1 MRVKIALGALLLVPV
16 LLSGCAGGRD
26 GAGFRP
32 PPAWQTVIREDDRG
46 RLAGLFAAWSKALG
60 QARDAGDGKALA
72 AFGDL
77 VVADAVKPGP
87 LPGPGQY
94 RCRTLRIGVQDGAL
108 PTAPAFVVAPTQPC
122 AIAEKAGSLWF
133 EEADGAQRIA
143 GTLYGDGDR
152 LVLLGSLALRGEAGM
167 MHYGDDGDRNQV
179 GVLRPLGAGR
189 WRLELPWPAWQ
200 SNLVIVEIS
209 AG

>member
-1 MRVKIALGALLLVPV
+1 MKLALCGVVLVPV
-16 LLSGCAGGRD
+16 LLGGCASNGRSA
-26 GAGFRP
+26 AGFRP

-72 AFGDL
+72 AYGDL
-77 VVADAVKPGP
+77 VVADAVKPGA

-94 RCRTLRIGVQDGAL
+94 RCRTLQIGVQDGA
-108 PTAPAFVVAPTQPC
+108 APAAAAFSVAPVQRC
-122 AIAEKAGSLWF
+122 VIAQKAGALWF
-133 EEADGAQRIA
+133 EQTDGAQRIA
-143 GTLYGDGDR
+143 GTLYGDDDR
-152 LVLLGSLALRGEAGM
+152 LVFLGSLALRGEAGM

-179 GVLRPLGAGR
+179 GVLRPLGVGR